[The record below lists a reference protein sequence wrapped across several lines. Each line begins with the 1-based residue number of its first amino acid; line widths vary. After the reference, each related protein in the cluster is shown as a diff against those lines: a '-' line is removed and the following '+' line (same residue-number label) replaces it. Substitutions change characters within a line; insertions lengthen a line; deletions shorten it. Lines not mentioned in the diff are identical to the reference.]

1 MVDLGCWGLPLTCE
15 VARLASGESEDFPS
29 GRVTSSR
36 GRSCC
41 FPPLAPNAPSPRARV
56 DPARPETS
64 HDSRRLDGGRQAAGL
79 LWLDVNTARSSASGQ
94 RPRTCSRWLARTGG
108 ARESRRR
115 WTVVA
120 GVSGGVVAA
129 PRSAQVAV
137 VTSRDRRGLKSFPG
151 RRGREAEVQ
160 DV

>member
-1 MVDLGCWGLPLTCE
+1 MRLP
-15 VARLASGESEDFPS
+15 D
-29 GRVTSSR
+29 SR
-36 GRSCC
+36 
-41 FPPLAPNAPSPRARV
+41 PASPRIFRRDGSHRREAAAAASHRSLQTHHRPAPAWIPH
-56 DPARPETS
+56 DPRQASS

-129 PRSAQVAV
+129 TRSAQVAV

-151 RRGREAEVQ
+151 RRGREAQVQ